1 MSNLNNNIDIRKI
14 DESCIQLFKETK
26 LEALKLEPQAFGE
39 DYETLE
45 KKKENFWKK
54 YISNRK
60 QVWYGAFANNEI
72 VGIGSI
78 KYAKQKKFSHIAHL
92 SGIYVKQE
100 YRGQGIGRMLFEKRI
115 AEAFLNP
122 KVVKLKLI
130 VNTSQTNAINLYKS
144 CGFEI
149 VGEMKKEFKIGQNY
163 YNAYLMEL
171 LK

>member
-1 MSNLNNNIDIRKI
+1 MSEVKKLEIGNLDEFKKIR
-14 DESCIQLFKETK
+14 
-26 LEALKLEPQAFGE
+26 LEALQSEPQAFGE
-39 DYETLE
+39 DYQTLE
-45 KKKENFWKK
+45 KKESDYWTDQLNN
-54 YISNRK
+54 SQR
-60 QVWYGAFANNEI
+60 VWYGVFNEHKL

-78 KYAKQKKFSHIAHL
+78 KYAQRRVYAHIAHL

-115 AEAFLNP
+115 EEAFLNP

-130 VNTSQTNAINLYKS
+130 VNTNQTNAINLYKS

-149 VGEMKKEFKIGQNY
+149 VGEMKKEFKVGESY

-171 LK
+171 VK

>member
-1 MSNLNNNIDIRKI
+1 MNYLKKLDTTNLT
-14 DESCIQLFKETK
+14 EFKK
-26 LEALKLEPQAFGE
+26 VRLEALQNEPHAFGD

-45 KKKENFWKK
+45 KKESEYWTDQL
-54 YISNRK
+54 SNNQR
-60 QVWYGAFANNEI
+60 VWYGVFNGNKL

-78 KYAKQKKFSHIAHL
+78 KYAQKRMFSHIAHL

-149 VGEMKKEFKIGQNY
+149 VGEMKKEFKVGENY
-163 YNAYLMEL
+163 HNAYLMEL

>member
-1 MSNLNNNIDIRKI
+1 MNELRKLDLSNL
-14 DESCIQLFKETK
+14 DEFKYVR
-26 LEALKLEPQAFGE
+26 LEALQNEPHAFGD
-39 DYETLE
+39 DYETLV
-45 KKKENFWKK
+45 KKGSEYWTDQL
-54 YISNRK
+54 SNNQR
-60 QVWYGAFANNEI
+60 VWYGVFNENKL

-78 KYAKQKKFSHIAHL
+78 KYARQKRFSHIAHL

-115 AEAFLNP
+115 EEAFLNP

-144 CGFEI
+144 CGFEV
-149 VGEMKKEFKIGQNY
+149 VGEMKKEFKVGQSY

>member
-1 MSNLNNNIDIRKI
+1 MIISKI
-14 DESCIQLFKETK
+14 DLKDSEKFKGIK

-39 DYETLE
+39 SYEILI

-60 QVWYGAFANNEI
+60 QVWYGAFANNEL

-78 KYAKQKKFSHIAHL
+78 KYVRQKRFSHIAHL

-115 AEAFLNP
+115 EEAFLNP
-122 KVVKLKLI
+122 KVIKLKLI
-130 VNTSQTNAINLYKS
+130 VNISQTNAINLYKS

-149 VGEMKKEFKIGQNY
+149 VGEMRKEFKVGENY

>member
-1 MSNLNNNIDIRKI
+1 MNEIKKLDLSNID
-14 DESCIQLFKETK
+14 EFKK
-26 LEALKLEPQAFGE
+26 VRLEALQSEPQAFGE

-45 KKKENFWKK
+45 KKEPGYWTDQLNN
-54 YISNRK
+54 SQR
-60 QVWYGAFANNEI
+60 VWYGVFNQHKL

-115 AEAFLNP
+115 EEAFLNP

-130 VNTSQTNAINLYKS
+130 VNTTQQNAINLYKS

-149 VGEMKKEFKIGQNY
+149 VGEMKKEFKVEETY
-163 YNAYLMEL
+163 HNAYLMEL
-171 LK
+171 LKSK

>member
-1 MSNLNNNIDIRKI
+1 MSEIKKLDLNNLGDFKKIR
-14 DESCIQLFKETK
+14 
-26 LEALKLEPQAFGE
+26 LEALQNEPHAFGD
-39 DYETLE
+39 DYDSLD
-45 KKKENFWKK
+45 KKEPEYWTDQLN
-54 YISNRK
+54 NR
-60 QVWYGAFANNEI
+60 QRVWYGVFDEENL

-78 KYAKQKKFSHIAHL
+78 KYAQKRVFAHIAHL

-115 AEAFLNP
+115 EEAFLNP
-122 KVVKLKLI
+122 KVFKLKLI
-130 VNTSQTNAINLYKS
+130 VNTTQQNAINLYKS

-149 VGEMKKEFKIGQNY
+149 VGEMKKEFKVGESY

>member
-1 MSNLNNNIDIRKI
+1 MNETRRLDLSNL
-14 DESCIQLFKETK
+14 DEFKK
-26 LEALKLEPQAFGE
+26 VRLEALQNEPHAFGD
-39 DYETLE
+39 DYDTLG
-45 KKKENFWKK
+45 KKESGYWTDQL
-54 YISNRK
+54 SNNRR
-60 QVWYGAFANNEI
+60 VWYGVFSENKL

-78 KYAKQKKFSHIAHL
+78 KYARQKKFSHIAHL

-115 AEAFLNP
+115 EEAFLNP
-122 KVVKLKLI
+122 KVIKLKLI

-149 VGEMKKEFKIGQNY
+149 VGEMKKEFKVGENY
-163 YNAYLMEL
+163 HNAYLMEL